1 MTWARLGELNLHA
14 TTDRADSQDYQIVN
28 LIAHP
33 NYQPPSTY
41 HDIAVAELNRE
52 AIITSYVK
60 PACLYSQDDL
70 NSDVE
75 LIATGWGLT
84 ALGGNVSETLQ
95 KVELNLFTEQEC
107 DVAYQ
112 DVTGR
117 RLPNG
122 VLHRQQICVGGRSK
136 EKDTC
141 QVKSY

>member
-1 MTWARLGELNLHA
+1 M
-14 TTDRADSQDYQIVN
+14 N

-33 NYQPPSTY
+33 NYRPPSTY
-41 HDIAVAELNRE
+41 HDIAVVQLNRE

-60 PACLYSQDDL
+60 PACLYTQDYMNSQT
-70 NSDVE
+70 E

-84 ALGGNVSETLQ
+84 TLGGNVSETLQ
-95 KVELNLFTEQEC
+95 KVELELFTEREC
-107 DVAYQ
+107 DIAYK
-112 DVTGR
+112 DITGR

-141 QVKSY
+141 QVK